1 MAKTFFIPL
10 RNLINGLLS
19 LDVDAIALEISKT
32 NQFKRLVIELNT
44 EGEAT
49 SQLYELGEDSTGK
62 SLGKYTPFTISEK
75 RKKGQ
80 PTDRVTLKDTGEFY
94 SSFEVKPF
102 FGGFI
107 IDANPIKDD
116 TNLFKRYG
124 EDIIGLNDENL
135 ELIIKYYLDAFQF
148 ELQKRLKAA

>member
-1 MAKTFFIPL
+1 MAKTFFIPI

-19 LDVDAIALEISKT
+19 LDIDEIAFEISKT
-32 NQFKRLVIELNT
+32 NEFKRLVIELNT
-44 EGEAT
+44 EGEAS

-80 PTDRVTLKDTGEFY
+80 PTDRVTLKDTGDFY
-94 SSFEVKPF
+94 SSFQVLPF
-102 FGGFI
+102 KGGFI
-107 IDANPIKDD
+107 IDADPIKED
-116 TNLFKRYG
+116 TNLFDRYG
-124 EDIIGLNDENL
+124 EDILGLNDENL
-135 ELIIKYYLDAFQF
+135 QLIIKFYLDAFQF

>member
-19 LDVDAIALEISKT
+19 LDVDEIALEISKT

-44 EGEAT
+44 QR
-49 SQLYELGEDSTGK
+49 QLFDKGEDSTGRTLE
-62 SLGKYTPFTISEK
+62 SIGGEYSPYTVNIKEE
-75 RKKGQ
+75 KGQ

-116 TNLFKRYG
+116 TNLFEDWG
-124 EDIIGLNDENL
+124 EDVVGLNDENL